1 MQTRTYADLFAL
13 IQALC
18 GVVFASIETGRIKA
32 LINRRAQRAYRSSNY
47 WTRFLKI
54 GEERAVGPGGSPPVQ
69 ASVEIGS
76 DNSKLKFTANPVLFI
91 GADGNNCRVRAIN
104 PGTNNASLNAS
115 QSGYDLTISLATN
128 SSGFAIST
136 ALQIKTFILDS
147 FFPPILCNL
156 GNGSNG
162 SGVYEAHDY
171 VSLEGGVNEVP
182 PLDITANVV
191 PYSEAGLQTI
201 DTFLRIFKQAPY
213 IASSV
218 QEFDFTVTADGAT
231 LVAGDLNPST
241 AFLTYKAQFTDTYG
255 PGLPDGL
262 STDVTS
268 VPAEWFQYLA
278 HGTYADYLRAEGQ
291 QEKAALADQE
301 AEALLT
307 EELIRLDEN
316 HTSGFVSNR
325 IRTNANMQLRW

>member
-1 MQTRTYADLFAL
+1 MQTKTYADLFAL

-54 GEERAVGPGGSPPVQ
+54 GEERYLSSDPIAATAIVSGSGYFIATVGNTDFTL
-69 ASVEIGS
+69 IGS
-76 DNSKLKFTANPVLFI
+76 SANTVGEYFVATGAGTGTGTARPAL
-91 GADGNNCRVRAIN
+91 
-104 PGTNNASLNAS
+104 
-115 QSGYDLTISLATN
+115 GY
-128 SSGFAIST
+128 
-136 ALQIKTFILDS
+136 
-147 FFPPILCNL
+147 
-156 GNGSNG
+156 
-162 SGVYEAHDY
+162 
-171 VSLEGGVNEVP
+171 
-182 PLDITANVV
+182 V
-191 PYSEAGLQTI
+191 PYAETGKSSV
-201 DTFLRIFKQAPY
+201 DTFLRFFRRAPY
-213 IASSV
+213 ISSSV
-218 QEFDFTVTADGAT
+218 QEFDYTVTAEGAT

-241 AFLTYKAQFTDTYG
+241 AFLTYKAQFADTYG
-255 PGLPDGL
+255 DGAGET
-262 STDVTS
+262 SS

>member
-54 GEERAVGPGGSPPVQ
+54 GEERVV
-69 ASVEIGS
+69 
-76 DNSKLKFTANPVLFI
+76 T
-91 GADGNNCRVRAIN
+91 
-104 PGTNNASLNAS
+104 
-115 QSGYDLTISLATN
+115 
-128 SSGFAIST
+128 
-136 ALQIKTFILDS
+136 
-147 FFPPILCNL
+147 
-156 GNGSNG
+156 
-162 SGVYEAHDY
+162 SGVM
-171 VSLEGGVNEVP
+171 
-182 PLDITANVV
+182 
-191 PYSEAGLQTI
+191 PYDEAGLSSV

-218 QEFDFTVTADGAT
+218 QEFDFTVTAEGAT

-241 AFLTYKAQFTDTYG
+241 AFLTYKAQFADTYG
-255 PGLPDGL
+255 DGAGEI
-262 STDVTS
+262 SS

>member
-18 GVVFASIETGRIKA
+18 GVVFASSETGRIKA

-54 GEERAVGPGGSPPVQ
+54 GEERYLSSDPIAATAIVADSGYFIATVGDTDFT
-69 ASVEIGS
+69 AIGS
-76 DNSKLKFTANPVLFI
+76 SANTVGEYFVATGAGTGTGTARPAL
-91 GADGNNCRVRAIN
+91 
-104 PGTNNASLNAS
+104 
-115 QSGYDLTISLATN
+115 GYIPYTETGK
-128 SSGFAIST
+128 SS
-136 ALQIKTFILDS
+136 
-147 FFPPILCNL
+147 
-156 GNGSNG
+156 
-162 SGVYEAHDY
+162 V
-171 VSLEGGVNEVP
+171 
-182 PLDITANVV
+182 
-191 PYSEAGLQTI
+191 
-201 DTFLRIFKQAPY
+201 DTFLRFFKQAPY

-218 QEFDFTVTADGAT
+218 QEFDFTVTAEGAT

-241 AFLTYKAQFTDTYG
+241 AFLTYKAQFADTYG
-255 PGLPDGL
+255 DGAGET
-262 STDVTS
+262 SS

-325 IRTNANMQLRW
+325 VRTNANMQLRW

>member
-54 GEERAVGPGGSPPVQ
+54 GEERYLSSDPIAATAIVSGSGYFIATVGNTNFT
-69 ASVEIGS
+69 AIGS
-76 DNSKLKFTANPVLFI
+76 SANTVGEYFVATGAGTGTGTARPAL
-91 GADGNNCRVRAIN
+91 
-104 PGTNNASLNAS
+104 
-115 QSGYDLTISLATN
+115 GY
-128 SSGFAIST
+128 
-136 ALQIKTFILDS
+136 
-147 FFPPILCNL
+147 
-156 GNGSNG
+156 
-162 SGVYEAHDY
+162 
-171 VSLEGGVNEVP
+171 
-182 PLDITANVV
+182 V
-191 PYSEAGLQTI
+191 PYSETGKSSV
-201 DTFLRIFKQAPY
+201 DTFLRFFKQAPY

-218 QEFDFTVTADGAT
+218 QEFDFTVTAEGAT

-241 AFLTYKAQFTDTYG
+241 AFLTYKAQFADTYG
-255 PGLPDGL
+255 DSAGET
-262 STDVTS
+262 SS

>member
-1 MQTRTYADLFAL
+1 
-13 IQALC
+13 
-18 GVVFASIETGRIKA
+18 VVFASIETGRIKA

-54 GEERAVGPGGSPPVQ
+54 GEERYLSSDPIAATAIVADSGYFIATVGDTDF
-69 ASVEIGS
+69 AAIGS
-76 DNSKLKFTANPVLFI
+76 SANTVGEYFVATGAGTGTGTARPAL
-91 GADGNNCRVRAIN
+91 
-104 PGTNNASLNAS
+104 
-115 QSGYDLTISLATN
+115 GY
-128 SSGFAIST
+128 
-136 ALQIKTFILDS
+136 
-147 FFPPILCNL
+147 
-156 GNGSNG
+156 
-162 SGVYEAHDY
+162 
-171 VSLEGGVNEVP
+171 
-182 PLDITANVV
+182 V
-191 PYSEAGLQTI
+191 PYSETGKSSV
-201 DTFLRIFKQAPY
+201 DTFLRFFKQAPY

-218 QEFDFTVTADGAT
+218 QEFDFTVTAEGAT

-241 AFLTYKAQFTDTYG
+241 AFLTYKAQFADTYG
-255 PGLPDGL
+255 DGAGET
-262 STDVTS
+262 SS

>member
-54 GEERAVGPGGSPPVQ
+54 GEERAVGPGGSPSVQ
-69 ASVEIGS
+69 ASVEIGA
-76 DNSKLKFTANPVLFI
+76 DDSKLKFTANLLSFV

-136 ALQIKTFILDS
+136 ALQIKTFIQDS
-147 FFPPILCNL
+147 FFPPILCDL

-182 PLDITANVV
+182 PLDIPANVV
-191 PYSEAGLQTI
+191 PYSESGLQPI

-231 LVAGDLNPST
+231 LVAGDLDPST
-241 AFLTYKAQFTDTYG
+241 AFVTYKAQLSDTYG
-255 PGLPDGL
+255 DGAGET
-262 STDVTS
+262 SS

-291 QEKAALADQE
+291 QEKAAVADQE

>member
-1 MQTRTYADLFAL
+1 MQTRTYADLFSL

-54 GEERAVGPGGSPPVQ
+54 GEERVV
-69 ASVEIGS
+69 
-76 DNSKLKFTANPVLFI
+76 T
-91 GADGNNCRVRAIN
+91 
-104 PGTNNASLNAS
+104 
-115 QSGYDLTISLATN
+115 
-128 SSGFAIST
+128 
-136 ALQIKTFILDS
+136 
-147 FFPPILCNL
+147 
-156 GNGSNG
+156 
-162 SGVYEAHDY
+162 SGVM
-171 VSLEGGVNEVP
+171 
-182 PLDITANVV
+182 
-191 PYSEAGLQTI
+191 PYTEAGLSSV

-218 QEFDFTVTADGAT
+218 QEFDFTVTAEGAT

>member
-1 MQTRTYADLFAL
+1 MQTRTYADLFSL

-54 GEERAVGPGGSPPVQ
+54 GEERYLADDPVAVTTTVSGTGYFIETVGNT
-69 ASVEIGS
+69 
-76 DNSKLKFTANPVLFI
+76 DFTLI
-91 GADGNNCRVRAIN
+91 GATASTVGEYFVATGAGTGTGTVR
-104 PGTNNASLNAS
+104 
-115 QSGYDLTISLATN
+115 Q
-128 SSGFAIST
+128 
-136 ALQIKTFILDS
+136 AL
-147 FFPPILCNL
+147 
-156 GNGSNG
+156 G
-162 SGVYEAHDY
+162 H
-171 VSLEGGVNEVP
+171 
-182 PLDITANVV
+182 V
-191 PYSEAGLQTI
+191 PYDETGKSSI

-213 IASSV
+213 ISASV
-218 QEFDFTVTADGAT
+218 QEFDYTVTSDGAT
-231 LVAGDLNPST
+231 LVAGDLNPET
-241 AFLTYKAQFTDTYG
+241 VFVTYKAQFSDTYG
-255 PGLPDGL
+255 DGAGET
-262 STDVTS
+262 SS